1 MTVKESFD
9 QNYKKLKKIA
19 AAAVKNHNTEVA
31 LQAISAGAQ
40 MAYMYNQFY
49 TDKQLEDM
57 LLEISQR
64 EIVLKAWNKHQ
75 SEYKTVLLY
84 DGFGVDRRGIAIEMC
99 KAICKNGYKLIYV
112 SPLSKKNKQPALENA
127 LKPYHADWRFIDKN
141 SSYLKEIHQL
151 KRVFDDSQPDTAFFY
166 TTPNDVAGVVVF
178 NALKDRCFR
187 IQLDLTD
194 HAFWLGLN
202 AFDICSGG
210 RAFSA
215 SIQHYFRGISFD
227 RMVHLDASLFVDN
240 CDFMGLPFN
249 EEERF
254 VFSGGALYKTLGDA
268 EYTYY
273 KIVEHIL
280 DNHSSIKFL
289 YAGFGDDSQMRMLLQ
304 KYPGRVF
311 LIAERPDFYQI
322 MKRCTLYLNTYP
334 MFGGL
339 LMRYAALAGKL
350 PITLK
355 HNQDSD
361 GILIAQN
368 ERKIEYDSY
377 DELVQDVDKLLDN
390 EQYRHDREKL
400 LDGAVMTE
408 DCFARNIRL
417 MIEEHR
423 TEFFYKDIKPVDVS
437 KFREEYYE
445 RFSYADIARAIATWR
460 NKAML
465 LFFPGS
471 FIYHFKIVI
480 NELLRNFND
489 TV

>member
-1 MTVKESFD
+1 MIVNESFD
-9 QNYKKLKKIA
+9 RNYKKLKRIA
-19 AAAVKNHNTEVA
+19 AAAIKKNNTETA
-31 LQAISAGAQ
+31 LQAISASAQ

-49 TDKQLEDM
+49 TDHELEDM

-64 EIVLKAWNKHQ
+64 EVAFKAWKKRQ
-75 SEYKTVLLY
+75 SEHKTVLLY
-84 DGFGVDRRGIAIEMC
+84 DGFGADRRGIAIEMC
-99 KAICKNGYKLIYV
+99 KAICRNGYKLIYV
-112 SPLSKKNKQPALENA
+112 SPLAKKNKQPALENA
-127 LKPYHADWRFIDKN
+127 LKPFQANWRFVDEDR
-141 SSYLKEIHQL
+141 SYLNEIRQL
-151 KRVFDDSQPDTAFFY
+151 IKIFDDSQPDTAFFY

-178 NALKDRCFR
+178 NALKNKCFR

-215 SIQHYFRGISFD
+215 SIQHYFRGIPYD
-227 RMVHLDASLFVDN
+227 RMVHLDASLFVDS
-240 CDFMGLPFN
+240 CVFQGLPFD
-249 EEERF
+249 EKERF
-254 VFSGGALYKTLGDA
+254 VFSGGALYKTLGDG
-268 EYTYY
+268 EHTYY

-280 DNHSSIKFL
+280 ENHSDVKFL
-289 YAGFGDDSQMRMLLQ
+289 YAGSGDDSQMRILLQ
-304 KYPGRVF
+304 KHPGRAYM
-311 LIAERPDFYQI
+311 IAERPDFYQI

-377 DELVQDVDKLLDN
+377 AELVQDVDELLNND
-390 EQYRHDREKL
+390 QYLHAREKL

-408 DCFARNIRL
+408 DCFERNIRL

-423 TEFFYKDIKPVDVS
+423 TEFLYKDIKPVDVS
-437 KFREEYYE
+437 KFRQEYYE
-445 RFSYADIARAIATWR
+445 RFSYDDIVRAIATLR
-460 NKAML
+460 NKAL
-465 LFFPGS
+465 LFFFPEA
-471 FIYHFKIVI
+471 FIYHFIIVMK
-480 NELLRNFND
+480 ERLRKSND
-489 TV
+489 TI